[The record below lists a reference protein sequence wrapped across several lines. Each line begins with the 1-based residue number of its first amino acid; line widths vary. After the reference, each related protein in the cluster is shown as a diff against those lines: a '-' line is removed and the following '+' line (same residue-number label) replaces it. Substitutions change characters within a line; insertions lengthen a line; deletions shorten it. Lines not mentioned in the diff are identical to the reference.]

1 MKWELL
7 PCGDWIAQ
15 GEKGHFLLW
24 KDYVGWKALYMV
36 EVGRVVKFRLWDRSL
51 KNLKKR
57 CEENYYW
64 EA

>member
-1 MKWELL
+1 MKWVLK
-7 PCGDWIAQ
+7 PDGDWIAQ

-24 KDYVGWKALYMV
+24 KERIGWKGLYMV
-36 EVGRVVKFRLWDRSL
+36 EFGKVVKFRLWDKSL